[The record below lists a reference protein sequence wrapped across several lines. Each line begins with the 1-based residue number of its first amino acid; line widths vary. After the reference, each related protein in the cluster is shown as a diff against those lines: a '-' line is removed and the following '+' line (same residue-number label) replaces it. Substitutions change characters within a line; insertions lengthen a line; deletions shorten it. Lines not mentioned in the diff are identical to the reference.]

1 MNKVS
6 KFQKFITNNF
16 LFRLY
21 LLKVLP
27 MAFLAGIRVK
37 EFSVEKAILTI
48 KFSWLTQNPFRSIYF
63 ACLAMAAEISTGLL
77 VMNGIYKSTPAI
89 SMLVIKNQSFFLKKA
104 VGKISFT
111 CLDGKLITESIQKAK
126 QCEEGATIDVKSV
139 GVDEA
144 GDTIAEFI
152 FTWSL
157 KTKSKI

>member
-1 MNKVS
+1 MNEVS
-6 KFQKFITNNF
+6 KFQKFANNGF

-37 EFSVEKAILTI
+37 EFSPECSKLTI

-77 VMNGIYKSTPAI
+77 VMNGIYKSSPAV
-89 SMLVIKNQSFFLKKA
+89 SMLVIKNQSVFLKKA
-104 VGKISFT
+104 VGKITFT
-111 CLDGKLITESIQKAK
+111 CN
-126 QCEEGATIDVKSV
+126 EGAEITRAIEATKKSTEGVVVEVRSV
-139 GVDEA
+139 GIDEA
-144 GDTIAEFI
+144 GDTVAEFI

-157 KTKSKI
+157 KAKIV

>member
-1 MNKVS
+1 MNENS
-6 KFQKFITNNF
+6 KFQKFIKNNF

-37 EFSVEKAILTI
+37 EFSIEKAVLTI

-63 ACLAMAAEISTGLL
+63 ACLVMAAEISTGLL
-77 VMNGIYKSTPAI
+77 VMNGIYKSSPPI

-111 CLDGKLITESIQKAK
+111 CADGKQISEAIQKAK
-126 QCEEGATIDVKSV
+126 QTEEGIVIDVKSI
-139 GVDEA
+139 GIDEA
-144 GDTIAEFI
+144 GETVAEFI

-157 KTKSKI
+157 KVKNKS

>member
-1 MNKVS
+1 
-6 KFQKFITNNF
+6 
-16 LFRLY
+16 
-21 LLKVLP
+21 

-37 EFSVEKAILTI
+37 EFSDEKSILTI

-77 VMNGIYKSTPAI
+77 VMNGIYKSSPAI
-89 SMLVIKNQSFFLKKA
+89 SMLVIKNQSVFLKKA

-111 CLDGKLITESIQKAK
+111 CPDGKLIAEAVQKTK
-126 QCEEGATIDVKSV
+126 QSPEGVAVDLKSV

-144 GDTIAEFI
+144 GDTVAEFI

-157 KTKSKI
+157 KAKNKS

>member
-1 MNKVS
+1 MKEVS
-6 KFQKFITNNF
+6 KFQKLASSNF

-21 LLKVLP
+21 MLKVLP

-37 EFSVEKAILTI
+37 EFSPEKSILTI

-77 VMNGIYKSTPAI
+77 VMNGIYNSKPSI
-89 SMLVIKNQSFFLKKA
+89 SMLVTKNQSVFLKKA

-111 CLDGKLITESIQKAK
+111 CNGGKIIAEAIQKAR
-126 QCEEGATIDVKSV
+126 QQEEGSVIDVKSV

-144 GDTIAEFI
+144 GDTVAEFT

-157 KTKSKI
+157 KAKSKA

>member
-1 MNKVS
+1 MENS
-6 KFQKFITNNF
+6 KFQKFANSNF

-37 EFSVEKAILTI
+37 EFSVEKATINI

-77 VMNGIYKSTPAI
+77 VMNGIYKSNPVI
-89 SMLVIKNQSFFLKKA
+89 SMLVVKNQSFFFKKA

-111 CLDGKLITESIQKAK
+111 CSEGNLISEAIEKAK
-126 QCEEGATIDVKSV
+126 HSSEGVIVEVKSI
-139 GVDEA
+139 GIDEV
-144 GDTIAEFI
+144 GDTVAEFI
-152 FTWSL
+152 FTWSV
-157 KTKSKI
+157 KAKKK

>member
-1 MNKVS
+1 M
-6 KFQKFITNNF
+6 
-16 LFRLY
+16 
-21 LLKVLP
+21 LKVLP

-37 EFSVEKAILTI
+37 EFSEEQSVLTI

-77 VMNGIYKSTPAI
+77 VMNGIYESKPAV
-89 SMLVIKNQSFFLKKA
+89 SMLVTKNQATFFKKA

-111 CLDGKLITESIQKAK
+111 CLDGKMIADAIDTAK
-126 QCEEGATIDVKSV
+126 KSSEGVVVEVKSI

-144 GDTIAEFI
+144 GDTVAEFI

-157 KTKSKI
+157 KAKVK

>member
-1 MNKVS
+1 MNENS

-37 EFSVEKAILTI
+37 EFSAEKAILTI
-48 KFSWLTQNPFRSIYF
+48 RFSWLTQNPFRSIYF

-77 VMNGIYKSTPAI
+77 VMNGIYKSSPPI

-111 CLDGKLITESIQKAK
+111 CMDGQQIAEAIQQAK
-126 QCEEGATIDVKSV
+126 QNEEGSVIDVKSV
-139 GVDEA
+139 GIDEA
-144 GDTIAEFI
+144 GDTVAEFI

-157 KTKSKI
+157 KAKK

>member
-1 MNKVS
+1 MNESS
-6 KFQKFITNNF
+6 KFQKFINNTF

-37 EFSVEKAILTI
+37 EFSIEKAILTI

-77 VMNGIYKSTPAI
+77 IMNGIYKSTPAI
-89 SMLVIKNQSFFLKKA
+89 SMLVIKNQSFFFKKA

-111 CLDGKLITESIQKAK
+111 CLDGIQIAEAIQKAK
-126 QCEEGATIDVKSV
+126 QSEEGVVIDVKSI

-144 GDTIAEFI
+144 GDIVAEFI

-157 KTKSKI
+157 KAKK